1 MNPWFVLGVA
11 AAEELGV
18 ERVAAGADQEHG
30 KKSEEKNQKVEPKQ
44 DRLGY
49 RSATSLPA
57 QKEFH

>member
-1 MNPWFVLGVA
+1 MGNLQRFAMGKVA
-11 AAEELGV
+11 KLNSLREISILM
-18 ERVAAGADQEHG
+18 HG

-57 QKEFH
+57 PKEFH